1 VYLLERGYCV
11 SLLSGFYFLNYLAIF
26 SLQYRLILVKDY
38 LKLLLVKVHINQVT
52 NTVEDVK
59 FTSIRWRDSV
69 GVVELHLMVKSKRI
83 DR

>member
-1 VYLLERGYCV
+1 
-11 SLLSGFYFLNYLAIF
+11 
-26 SLQYRLILVKDY
+26 VKDY